1 MAKPR
6 DSRTPATGPNLFGL
20 MKPYAMQV
28 ALLVVLTVAA
38 NGLNLFVPKIIAN
51 GIDAYT
57 GGHFAMT
64 AFVLEFLLAAFGIFV
79 FTYLQNIVQTY
90 TSERVARDLRKTLA
104 AKISVQEYASI
115 QQLTPAKLL
124 TNLTSDIDA
133 IKNFVA
139 QAIAAIISSVFLIIG
154 ASVLLIAIDW
164 KLALAVL
171 LIVPVVGGTF
181 FFIFGR
187 VRKLFK
193 RSQEAIDWLNRVINE
208 SILGS
213 ALIRLF
219 NAQQAE
225 YAKFIAANTEAK
237 DIGMSILRLFASLLP
252 VITFATNAA
261 TLVILTLGGHF
272 VITGRMSLGD
282 FTAFNSYLSILI
294 FPIIVLGFM
303 SNVIAQASASYARV
317 DEVLRRPEK
326 KAPGTVAADA
336 GGGVSLQGVRV
347 RYGEK
352 FALKDVTFDVPA
364 GTKTAIIGP
373 TASGKTQLLYL
384 LTGLIAPRTPADRS
398 RSTSPSASIGGSRSC
413 SRTASSST

>member
-79 FTYLQNIVQTY
+79 Y

-272 VITGRMSLGD
+272 VITGRMSLGK
-282 FTAFNSYLSILI
+282 ALLPRLAPGGSNLLNSY
-294 FPIIVLGFM
+294 
-303 SNVIAQASASYARV
+303 
-317 DEVLRRPEK
+317 D
-326 KAPGTVAADA
+326 
-336 GGGVSLQGVRV
+336 
-347 RYGEK
+347 
-352 FALKDVTFDVPA
+352 
-364 GTKTAIIGP
+364 
-373 TASGKTQLLYL
+373 
-384 LTGLIAPRTPADRS
+384 
-398 RSTSPSASIGGSRSC
+398 
-413 SRTASSST
+413 